1 MYTGFMDK
9 GDRQMIFKV
18 AFEELATGRKLYQ
31 QVKAQTEQDAVTI
44 VAREYPIFSITI
56 RNVRKV

>member
-1 MYTGFMDK
+1 
-9 GDRQMIFKV
+9 MIFKV